1 MFYRDTCPDISSKV
15 YATSLPT
22 QPLTYSKIK
31 IKQLYLIIF
40 LLQFFKF
47 HLSVRKWL
55 LSHLMSFSHHPEFQK
70 STKIIILNLH
80 NARPLIKYI
89 KLYMQKFN
97 NYSSLEQYI
106 WFITCNMR
114 TLFQPVLLQQF
125 ETLDNIFQG
134 WNRHY

>member
-1 MFYRDTCPDISSKV
+1 MFYKETCPDISSKV

-31 IKQLYLIIF
+31 IKHFIF
-40 LLQFFKF
+40 LLQFF
-47 HLSVRKWL
+47 LI
-55 LSHLMSFSHHPEFQK
+55 SFERQK
-70 STKIIILNLH
+70 MTSESFNVIFTSSRISKKHKIIILNLH

-89 KLYMQKFN
+89 KFYIQKFN

-114 TLFQPVLLQQF
+114 TLFHPVLLQQF

>member
-1 MFYRDTCPDISSKV
+1 MFYKETCPDISSKV

-31 IKQLYLIIF
+31 IKHFIF

-89 KLYMQKFN
+89 KFN

-114 TLFQPVLLQQF
+114 TLFHPVLLQQF